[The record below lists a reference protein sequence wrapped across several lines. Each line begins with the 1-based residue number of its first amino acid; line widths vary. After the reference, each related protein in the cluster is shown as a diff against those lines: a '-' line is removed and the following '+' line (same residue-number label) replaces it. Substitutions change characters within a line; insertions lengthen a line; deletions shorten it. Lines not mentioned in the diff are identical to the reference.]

1 MKPAVFLQC
10 TAVIV
15 CCSLTPAC
23 SHLLPVP
30 ANDPQAEFS
39 YSASEEEN
47 ALVEQ
52 ILSGRDPGAAD
63 DAAPADMLSLLYGQY
78 SNWEGTRYRLGG
90 LSKKGVDC
98 SGLVYLTYRDLF
110 GVELPRSTAD
120 QVHRGKPIDK
130 RSLQAGDLVFFRTG
144 STGRHVGI
152 YMEDNRFLHASA
164 SGGVTISAMNEPYW
178 RKHFWQ
184 ARRIS
189 QP

>member
-1 MKPAVFLQC
+1 ML
-10 TAVIV
+10 IV
-15 CCSLTPAC
+15 GGTLISAC

-30 ANDPQAEFS
+30 ANDPQAEYS
-39 YSASEEEN
+39 YTASDAEN

-52 ILSGRDPGAAD
+52 ILSGGSPVPESGTGASTD
-63 DAAPADMLSLLYGQY
+63 TLSLLYGQY
-78 SNWEGTRYRLGG
+78 SDWEGTRYRLGG

-120 QVHRGKPIDK
+120 QVNRGKVIDQ

-152 YMEDNRFLHASA
+152 YMENNRFLHASA
-164 SGGVTISAMNEPYW
+164 SGGVTISQMNDPYW

-189 QP
+189 KPL